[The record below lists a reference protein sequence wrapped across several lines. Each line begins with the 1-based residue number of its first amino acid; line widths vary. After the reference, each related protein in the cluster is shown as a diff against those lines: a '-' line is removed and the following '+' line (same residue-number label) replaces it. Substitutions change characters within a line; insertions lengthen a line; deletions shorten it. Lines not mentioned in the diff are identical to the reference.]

1 MKIQGPRKR
10 EEGFTLVEVM
20 IALVVLT
27 VGLLGLAVLTGSI
40 VGANALSRD
49 RVAATTMAQGKM
61 EELTNMSY
69 SSLQN
74 LAPQGTFTDSDNPGG
89 AYSRE
94 WSVSMDDPIPGTST
108 FEVKVGWPW
117 GGSNRAIELR
127 TIRAE

>member
-10 EEGFTLVEVM
+10 EEGFTLGEVM

-49 RVAATTMAQGKM
+49 RVAAATMAQGKM
-61 EELTNMSY
+61 EELNNMSF

-74 LAPQGTFTDSDNPGG
+74 MTSQGAFTGSDNPGG

-94 WSVSMDDPIPGTST
+94 WSISMDTPVPGTAT
-108 FEVKVGWPW
+108 LLVKVEWPW
-117 GGSNRAIELR
+117 GGSSREVELR
-127 TIRAE
+127 TIRAQ